1 MRRGSIQIER
11 AVSVAMPDDID
22 ITDDRG
28 VGEWIGRTL
37 RSKGLEATQAVVAV
51 NREHAVVR
59 SLLLPTR
66 DLDEVPDM
74 VNLSMKRDL
83 PIDADD
89 AVIDFVVTGSDDAHT
104 EVLACAI
111 PCRIVER
118 VREVTSAAGVT
129 PTRISLRCF
138 GTASLVNSIRD
149 CSGQSVL
156 GIDLGE
162 DGFELVVSKDGRI
175 GFTRGVEIRA
185 SSEGIDETIVT
196 EVRRS
201 WISHRLSEGEEE
213 EVARGVLFAPYMLAS
228 RLERWLGDAT
238 GLAITT
244 IRKHPKVSI
253 PKDFPGDA
261 WPLAG
266 LLLRQV
272 LREPTIDF
280 GSPRKAPDLAARK
293 RIRVLSI
300 IGGCILALF
309 LGWTIGNLGM
319 NRERATNADLEA
331 KARVALKEYH
341 RNRRDKL
348 RLGHLEKWIE
358 VEPDWL
364 VQLSALQEFASDSNR
379 VVLDGFTGTLLV
391 QPVRYDDK
399 GKRFTVESEVRMDVS
414 GEAIDRTT
422 ADDLRARI
430 VENDRYL
437 LRSVGAETAGG
448 KRLSVPFG
456 FQLRTTVESAGDD
469 APSEG
474 GAE

>member
-1 MRRGSIQIER
+1 
-11 AVSVAMPDDID
+11 
-22 ITDDRG
+22 
-28 VGEWIGRTL
+28 
-37 RSKGLEATQAVVAV
+37 
-51 NREHAVVR
+51 
-59 SLLLPTR
+59 
-66 DLDEVPDM
+66 
-74 VNLSMKRDL
+74 
-83 PIDADD
+83 
-89 AVIDFVVTGSDDAHT
+89 
-104 EVLACAI
+104 
-111 PCRIVER
+111 
-118 VREVTSAAGVT
+118 
-129 PTRISLRCF
+129 
-138 GTASLVNSIRD
+138 
-149 CSGQSVL
+149 
-156 GIDLGE
+156 
-162 DGFELVVSKDGRI
+162 
-175 GFTRGVEIRA
+175 
-185 SSEGIDETIVT
+185 
-196 EVRRS
+196 
-201 WISHRLSEGEEE
+201 
-213 EVARGVLFAPYMLAS
+213 MLAS

-280 GSPRKAPDLAARK
+280 GAPRKAPDLAARK

-300 IGGCILALF
+300 IGGCFLAAF

-319 NRERATNADLEA
+319 NRERATNDDLEA

-341 RNRRDKL
+341 RNRRDTL
-348 RLGHLEKWIE
+348 RLGHLEKWVE

-364 VQLSALQEFASDSNR
+364 VQLSALQEFASDSNQ

-391 QPVRYDDK
+391 QPVRYDEK
-399 GKRFTVESEVRMDVS
+399 TRRFTVESEVRMDVS

-422 ADDLRARI
+422 ADELRARI

-456 FQLRTTVESAGDD
+456 FQLRTTVEAAGDD